1 MEKEV
6 RKFRLSEE
14 TRVQNGVTLR
24 RIEYLRTVVGADGET
39 IVSAGTKGGW
49 LENESNL
56 DQRDSC
62 AVLGDAV
69 VMGAAR
75 VWRDA
80 LVYGDAVVKDRA
92 EVYGNAEIGG
102 NALVAGYAD
111 ISGDVRIEGHSIVT
125 GGSLSGDFR
134 LSGEGVIIAMPS

>member
-1 MEKEV
+1 M

-24 RIEYLRTVVGADGET
+24 RIEYLRTLVGADGET
-39 IVSAGTKGGW
+39 IVSAGTKAGW

-62 AVLGDAV
+62 AVMGD
-69 VMGAAR
+69 AR

-92 EVYGNAEIGG
+92 EVYGNAEVGG
-102 NALVAGYAD
+102 HTV
-111 ISGDVRIEGHSIVT
+111 VT
-125 GGSLSGDFR
+125 GGSLDGDFQ

>member
-24 RIEYLRTVVGADGET
+24 RIEYLRTLVGADGEA
-39 IVSAGTKGGW
+39 IVSAGTKAGW

-69 VMGAAR
+69 VMGDAR

-92 EVYGNAEIGG
+92 EVYGNAEVGG
-102 NALVAGYAD
+102 RALVAGYAD
-111 ISGDVRIEGHSIVT
+111 ITGNARVGGHTVVT
-125 GGSLSGDFR
+125 GGSLDGDFQ